1 MKKLTFIVL
10 IATAVLVACQSK
22 PTLQTGPNAEVIDGN
37 LVRVD
42 HSRADQAYIDP
53 NANFRKYTAIMIT
66 PLGVDNVEIIQ
77 PSSSFR
83 TAGNRNWELSNADK
97 ERLQTYFREAME
109 RQLSEEGGYQLVDTA
124 SDNVLEISAM
134 MTRIAPNA
142 SKDDYRSRPAGRS
155 KVFSEGAGKMDVSV
169 TFSDSETGEVLALT
183 KNSRSGST
191 LWGINNR
198 VTNLAE
204 VRRAFTSW
212 AIQIRAQL
220 NQVHSQE

>member
-1 MKKLTFIVL
+1 MNKLTFVSL
-10 IATAVLVACQSK
+10 IATAALVACQSK
-22 PTLQTGPNAEVIDGN
+22 PMLQTGPDVEVIDGN

-42 HSRADQAYIDP
+42 HSRADQAYVDP
-53 NANFRKYTAIMIT
+53 NANFEIYTAIMIT

-83 TAGNRNWELSNADK
+83 TAGNRNWELSDADK
-97 ERLQTYFREAME
+97 ERLQKDFRAAME
-109 RQLSEEGGYQLVDTA
+109 KQLSKQEGYQIVDTVG
-124 SDNVLEISAM
+124 DNVLEISAIL
-134 MTRIAPNA
+134 TRIAPNA

-204 VRRAFTSW
+204 VRRTFTNW
-212 AIQIRAQL
+212 AIQIRVQL
-220 NQVHSQE
+220 NQVRTRE